1 MKPIIHNVSET
12 TTHTHTKRFKSF
24 LTDEQVSKHLRGL
37 ETQDKLRKFVLQYLE
52 KSFGYKKL
60 RRRYPTGKY
69 RKVFM
74 NKLKELYMAKIYKE
88 LGLELTVWSVKHLDF
103 LLNQPTPLS
112 KT

>member
-1 MKPIIHNVSET
+1 MKPIINNVSET

-37 ETQDKLRKFVLQYLE
+37 ETQDELRKFVLRYLE

-69 RKVFM
+69 RKVFI
-74 NKLKELYMAKIYKE
+74 NQLKEVYMAKKYE
-88 LGLELTVWSVKHLDF
+88 DWGHCRF
-103 LLNQPTPLS
+103 G
-112 KT
+112 